1 MAQNKTEERTEQL
14 EREVRDGLNGKV
26 DDRKIIRKN
35 PSVSDLLEGQSLDF
49 LIPNKGPTRVL
60 RHQNK
65 LHYIRYQ
72 KTPDYDNVVGE

>member
-1 MAQNKTEERTEQL
+1 VAQKQNSKEIEAL

-35 PSVSDLLEGQSLDF
+35 PSISDLLEGQSLDF

-65 LHYIRYQ
+65 LYYIKYQ
-72 KTPDYDNVVGE
+72 KSPDYDNVVGE